1 MTQMKE
7 INTITNE
14 IQKKISILPSKSF
27 DNLPNKPLPKWFIPR
42 IKNKVIQH
50 LLYKSNSKEL

>member
-42 IKNKVIQH
+42 ITMG
-50 LLYKSNSKEL
+50 S